1 MGKTVGRLIGII
13 ILVAATCA
21 TGAEAPTYDATGTW
35 SYEISNGW
43 EICPGVG
50 IPPETGTVEI
60 IQTGS
65 TFTADYTDPPA
76 PGLVSGSRYVG
87 TLIEPDTGSATVTT
101 ITYNLTS
108 SVKGAGH
115 AAGVWSDGMTFCPYG
130 ADFTIEK
137 ISGTCIPSDTQLCLN
152 EGRFAVTMDWE
163 FQDARTGTGK
173 AVPAGSDNSGI
184 LYFNN
189 PSDWQLLVKVLD
201 GCSVNNRYWVFFAAT
216 TDQQFTLTVT
226 DTQTAQQVQ
235 YTNPLKQKA
244 NAVTDTSAFA
254 TCQ

>member
-1 MGKTVGRLIGII
+1 MGKTVGGLIGII

-21 TGAEAPTYDATGTW
+21 MGAEAPKYDATGTW

-50 IPPETGTVEI
+50 LPPETGTVEV

-65 TFTADYTDPPA
+65 TFTADYTDPPVA
-76 PGLVSGSRYVG
+76 GLVSGARYVG
-87 TLIEPDTGSATVTT
+87 TIIEPETGSASVTT
-101 ITYNLTS
+101 ITFDLIS

-115 AAGVWSDGMTFCPYG
+115 SAGVWSDGETFCPYG
-130 ADFTIEK
+130 ADITLEK

-201 GCSVNNRYWVFFAAT
+201 GCAINNRFWVFFAAT
-216 TDQQFTLTVT
+216 TDQEFNLYVT
-226 DTQTAQQVQ
+226 DTVTEQTIQ
-235 YTNPLKQKA
+235 YTNPLKQQA

-254 TCQ
+254 TCP